1 VVRRGEFGNGRKA
14 VFNRIVAL
22 ATGWLALVSTPA
34 LAAEPKPW
42 QLNLPHPASP
52 VAELAYDFHTIL
64 LWIITIITIF
74 VAALLVYVCV
84 RFRESANPTPS
95 RTTHNSLLEVLWTGI
110 PVLILV
116 AIVFPSMKL
125 LYASDR
131 VEDADMTLKIIGN
144 QWYWSYEYPDHGN
157 FTFDAYIA
165 ARTADEAKELGVARL
180 MDTDNMVVLPVDT
193 KIRLIMTSNDVL
205 HNWSISDFGVRLDTV
220 PGRLNETWMQATREG
235 TFYGFCS
242 ELCGID
248 HAFMPIAVKIVSKA
262 EFEKW
267 VAEAQEKFAANPS
280 DAPVKVAAKSAISI
294 DNDNVLTR

>member
-1 VVRRGEFGNGRKA
+1 M
-14 VFNRIVAL
+14 FNRILAL
-22 ATGWLALVSTPA
+22 AAGWLALVSTPA

-52 VAELAYDFHTIL
+52 VAELAYDFHTL
-64 LWIITIITIF
+64 LLVIITVITLF
-74 VAALLVYVCV
+74 VLALLIYVCV

-157 FTFDAYIA
+157 FTFDAYLA

-193 KIRLIMTSNDVL
+193 KIRLIMTSNDVI
-205 HNWSISDFGVRLDTV
+205 HNWSVSDFGVRLDTV

-248 HAFMPIAVKIVSKA
+248 HAFMPIAIKIVSKA

-267 VAEAQEKFAANPS
+267 VKEAQEKFAAGPS
-280 DAPVKVAAKSAISI
+280 SAPVQIAAKRA
-294 DNDNVLTR
+294 DLTVNENVLTR

>member
-1 VVRRGEFGNGRKA
+1 M
-14 VFNRIVAL
+14 FNRIMAL
-22 ATGWLALVSTPA
+22 AAGWLALVSTPA

-52 VAELAYDFHTIL
+52 VAELAYDFHTLL
-64 LWIITIITIF
+64 LWLITIITLF
-74 VAALLVYVCV
+74 VLGLLIYVCV

-165 ARTADEAKELGVARL
+165 ARTEEEAKELGVARL

-267 VAEAQEKFAANPS
+267 VKEAQEKFAAAPS
-280 DAPVKVAAKSAISI
+280 LAPVQVAAKGADVAVNS
-294 DNDNVLTR
+294 NVLTR

>member
-1 VVRRGEFGNGRKA
+1 M
-14 VFNRIVAL
+14 FNRIVAL

-157 FTFDAYIA
+157 FTFDAYVA

-267 VAEAQEKFAANPS
+267 VTEAQEKFADLPVS
-280 DAPVKVAAKSAISI
+280 APVKVAAKSATPA

>member
-1 VVRRGEFGNGRKA
+1 M
-14 VFNRIVAL
+14 FNRIVAL
-22 ATGWLALVSTPA
+22 AAGWLALVSTPA
-34 LAAEPKPW
+34 FAAEPKPW

-52 VAELAYDFHTIL
+52 VAEMAYDFHIIL
-64 LWIITIITIF
+64 LWIITIITVF
-74 VAALLVYVCV
+74 VLALLIYVCV

-95 RTTHNSLLEVLWTGI
+95 RTTHNSVLEVLWTGI

-165 ARTADEAKELGVARL
+165 ARTAEEAKELGVARL

-193 KIRLIMTSNDVL
+193 KIRLIMASNDVL

-248 HAFMPIAVKIVSKA
+248 HAFMPIAVKIVSKS

-267 VAEAQEKFAANPS
+267 VKEAQEEFAALPS
-280 DAPVKVAAKSAISI
+280 NAPVKVAAKSAAPTI
-294 DNDNVLTR
+294 NDNVLTR

>member
-1 VVRRGEFGNGRKA
+1 M
-14 VFNRIVAL
+14 FNRILAL
-22 ATGWLALVSTPA
+22 AAGWLALVSTPA

-52 VAELAYDFHTIL
+52 VAEMAYEFHTIL
-64 LWIITIITIF
+64 LWLITIITLF
-74 VAALLVYVCV
+74 VLALLIYVCV

-95 RTTHNSLLEVLWTGI
+95 RTTHHQLLEILWTGV

-180 MDTDNMVVLPVDT
+180 MDTDNPVVLPVDT

-267 VAEAQEKFAANPS
+267 VKEAQEKFAAVPTS
-280 DAPVKVAAKSAISI
+280 APVRVAAKGA
-294 DNDNVLTR
+294 DQAVNETVLTR